1 MTPKISLAQ
10 MIEEVDYELR
20 MRRGYTSRRVS
31 AGKMKR
37 SESAYR
43 IERMEAVLAW
53 LKIFQRFEQPLRSLI
68 GNMIAKEKADAP
80 PPS

>member
-10 MIEEVDYELR
+10 MIEEVEYELR
-20 MRRGYTSRRVS
+20 MRREVYPRRVS

-37 SESAYR
+37 SESVYR
-43 IERMEAVLAW
+43 IERMDAVLAW
-53 LKIFQRFEQPLRSLI
+53 LRIFQRFEQQLRSLI
-68 GNMIAKEKADAP
+68 GNMLAKETADAP